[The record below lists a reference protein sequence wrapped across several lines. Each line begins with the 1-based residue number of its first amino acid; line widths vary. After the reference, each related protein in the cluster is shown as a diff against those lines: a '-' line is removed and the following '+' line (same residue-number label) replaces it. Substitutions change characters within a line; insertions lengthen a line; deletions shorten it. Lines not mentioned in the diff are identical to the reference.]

1 MSSESSTMRRNLLIP
16 LRRDRKRDL
25 ASGAGAELLRSKVT
39 QVLATEGSAPGSSGE
54 LPWRTAFGSAI
65 HLLRHRRN
73 DEALAELA
81 RIYAR
86 DALQM
91 WLPSIQVVSVEVRQ
105 DDAKLTL
112 HVRFVGGGSSAPED
126 VEVPL

>member
-1 MSSESSTMRRNLLIP
+1 MSAEISTQRRNLLIP

-25 ASGAGAELLRSKVT
+25 ASGSGAELLRSKVT
-39 QVLATEGSAPGSSGE
+39 QVLATEGAAPGSCGE
-54 LPWRTAFGSAI
+54 LPRRTAFGSAI

-81 RIYAR
+81 RVYAR
-86 DALQM
+86 DALQR
-91 WLPSIQVVSVEVRQ
+91 WLPSIQILSVDVRQ
-105 DDAKLTL
+105 DGAKLTL
-112 HVRFVGGGSSAPED
+112 RIRFTEIGSSVPQD